1 MSTFL
6 KEASDYL
13 QQLSE
18 LHVDVQ
24 HSAQNFAFCRF
35 KDQQQFSQLSL
46 NASKNIIVVGSF
58 SGRAIGS
65 FEEETVKNLLQ
76 VRFSCYAKT
85 VNSADI
91 TDAIEKAL
99 AILLDFWRRMMADS
113 NVDDC
118 AWMKGIEWENI
129 SFDDFEQPWIT
140 NHYGWDLFIPY
151 RTTLPQFDNKKW
163 TDTAA

>member
-13 QQLSE
+13 ESLSE
-18 LHVDVQ
+18 LHVDVL

-35 KDQQQFSQLSL
+35 KDQQQFNQLSL
-46 NASKNIIVVGSF
+46 AASKNIIVVGGF
-58 SGRAIGS
+58 NGRSIGS
-65 FEEETVKNLLQ
+65 FEEETVKNVLQ

-85 VNSADI
+85 VTSADI
-91 TDAIEKAL
+91 IMATEKAL
-99 AILLDFWRRMMADS
+99 NILLEFWKRMMKDF
-113 NVDDC
+113 NDDDC

-129 SFDDFEQPWIT
+129 SFDDFEQPWLT

-151 RTTLPQFDNKKW
+151 RTSLPAFDNNKW
-163 TDTAA
+163 TDTEA